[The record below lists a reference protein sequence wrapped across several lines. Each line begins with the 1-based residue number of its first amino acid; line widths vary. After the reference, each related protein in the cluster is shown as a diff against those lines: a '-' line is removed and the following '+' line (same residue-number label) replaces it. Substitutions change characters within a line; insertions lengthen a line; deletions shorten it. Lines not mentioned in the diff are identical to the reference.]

1 MKRIIFL
8 IILTV
13 TTITLLATN
22 NLINS
27 FRAFS
32 NGSNITVEWRTND
45 ETNLKQFELQRSSN
59 NSIYTKIK
67 TIDPNNKA
75 SDYKYV
81 DEEALFKNDGND
93 PKTQSGKVY
102 SYRLKMLFNDG
113 TVDYSESISVTHQTN
128 SIRRTWGMIKELFR

>member
-1 MKRIIFL
+1 MFL
-8 IILTV
+8 IILV
-13 TTITLLATN
+13 VATISLLATN
-22 NLINS
+22 SIINT

-32 NGSNITVEWRTND
+32 NGSNITVEWRTAD
-45 ETNLKQFELQRSSN
+45 ESNLKKFELQRSSN
-59 NSIYTKIK
+59 NSIYIKVK

-102 SYRLKMLFNDG
+102 TYRLKLLFNDG